1 MFFHVVSMIA
11 ISLFIFAD
19 FIKWYNEPPIIIE
32 NKYDG
37 VLGINGILCKEG
49 IDGIID
55 AGTYSMN
62 NHHVIQ

>member
-19 FIKWYNEPPIIIE
+19 FIKWYNEPPIIE
-32 NKYDG
+32 NKY
-37 VLGINGILCKEG
+37 INGTDGILCKEG